1 MKTKIIALIIASL
14 TFANAAEKLKAPN
27 HGRLIE
33 AVNPHA
39 EFLITPDKKIE
50 IRFLDDLGKVIT
62 PTGQVVTVTMGDRL
76 NPTKLS
82 FTQDGDKLLSNQTIP
97 TGDNL
102 PVVLQVRA
110 KDAAKPVTHKFNL
123 NLAKC
128 PTCGNAEYACSCNHD
143 SSDHS
148 HGGSDHSH

>member
-1 MKTKIIALIIASL
+1 MKIKIIALIIASL
-14 TFANAAEKLKAPN
+14 TLANAAEKLKAPN

-39 EFLITPDKKIE
+39 EFLLTPDKKIE
-50 IRFLDDLGKVIT
+50 IRFLDDSGKVIA
-62 PTGQVVTVTMGDRL
+62 PAGQVVTVIMGDRL

-97 TGDNL
+97 IGDNL
-102 PVVLQVRA
+102 PVVLQIRA

-128 PTCGNAEYACSCNHD
+128 PTCGNAEYACSCDHH